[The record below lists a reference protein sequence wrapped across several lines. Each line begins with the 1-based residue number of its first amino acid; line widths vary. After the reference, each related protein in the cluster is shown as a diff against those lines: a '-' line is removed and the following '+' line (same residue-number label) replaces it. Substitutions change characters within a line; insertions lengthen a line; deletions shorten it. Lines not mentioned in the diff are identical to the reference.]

1 MYSSL
6 EGRGGAAGSVGA
18 GALGGRGRK
27 ALGDKGPRE
36 RSPGGRHPL
45 SPLPKWKSLRCSG
58 GSRSSEGGGS
68 SGGVRAAEAEKA
80 KMKVVIEVRAVME
93 AEEAVELLRHY
104 LCKRH

>member
-1 MYSSL
+1 M
-6 EGRGGAAGSVGA
+6 
-18 GALGGRGRK
+18 
-27 ALGDKGPRE
+27 
-36 RSPGGRHPL
+36 

-68 SGGVRAAEAEKA
+68 SGGVRAAEAEKT
-80 KMKVVIEVRAVME
+80 KMTEVVIEVRAVME

>member
-1 MYSSL
+1 M
-6 EGRGGAAGSVGA
+6 
-18 GALGGRGRK
+18 
-27 ALGDKGPRE
+27 
-36 RSPGGRHPL
+36 

-80 KMKVVIEVRAVME
+80 KMTEVVIEVRAVME

>member
-1 MYSSL
+1 M
-6 EGRGGAAGSVGA
+6 
-18 GALGGRGRK
+18 
-27 ALGDKGPRE
+27 
-36 RSPGGRHPL
+36 

-58 GSRSSEGGGS
+58 GRRSSEGGGS